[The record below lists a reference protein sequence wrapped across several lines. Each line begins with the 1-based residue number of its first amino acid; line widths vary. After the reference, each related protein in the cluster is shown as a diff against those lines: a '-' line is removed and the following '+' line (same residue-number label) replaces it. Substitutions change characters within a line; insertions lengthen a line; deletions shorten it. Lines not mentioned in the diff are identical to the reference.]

1 MKTVQMQDFSFTD
14 ITKTYGSKKV
24 LAGVS
29 ARFPCGSFIGV
40 LGGNGA
46 GKTTLFNI
54 LGNADRDFWGRVSL
68 RGNDVAYM
76 RTESLFPAYMKM
88 AEVLAFYR
96 RFYPFDEGKA
106 KQLLR
111 EADISEKSRLSSLS
125 AGKRRMA
132 EFIAN
137 FCTRSPVLLLDE
149 PLTNLDIYARDFVV
163 NSLIDCSLDAR
174 VVAVATHEISEFENM
189 FTHVTVLRDGSM
201 CPLTVAESIRASG
214 RSIDEFY
221 REKLQ

>member
-1 MKTVQMQDFSFTD
+1 M
-14 ITKTYGSKKV
+14 
-24 LAGVS
+24 
-29 ARFPCGSFIGV
+29 
-40 LGGNGA
+40 
-46 GKTTLFNI
+46 
-54 LGNADRDFWGRVSL
+54 
-68 RGNDVAYM
+68 
-76 RTESLFPAYMKM
+76 
-88 AEVLAFYR
+88 
-96 RFYPFDEGKA
+96 
-106 KQLLR
+106 
-111 EADISEKSRLSSLS
+111 
-125 AGKRRMA
+125 
-132 EFIAN
+132 
-137 FCTRSPVLLLDE
+137 DE